1 MFFYYLLYLKGL
13 MCFVQIFQVTG
24 IYVPSLSQLLRFMIG
39 GEREKEL
46 YATLT
51 IFALLIVHDYA

>member
-1 MFFYYLLYLKGL
+1 

>member
-1 MFFYYLLYLKGL
+1 

-24 IYVPSLSQLLRFMIG
+24 TYVPSLSQLLRFMIG

-46 YATLT
+46 YTTLT